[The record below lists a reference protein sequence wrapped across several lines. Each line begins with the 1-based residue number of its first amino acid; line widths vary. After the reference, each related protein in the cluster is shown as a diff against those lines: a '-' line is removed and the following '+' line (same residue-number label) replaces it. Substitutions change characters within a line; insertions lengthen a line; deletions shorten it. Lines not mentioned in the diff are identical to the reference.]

1 MRTGNF
7 SITSK
12 LHTRL
17 HEMFKGKRLLSSE
30 SVCANI
36 ASRKGVVNPLSP
48 KSDQRQ
54 ISPCNI
60 SALQNRRGHEN

>member
-1 MRTGNF
+1 MQTGNF

-17 HEMFKGKRLLSSE
+17 NEMFKGKRLLSSE

-36 ASRKGVVNPLSP
+36 ASRKGVV
-48 KSDQRQ
+48 KS
-54 ISPCNI
+54 I
-60 SALQNRRGHEN
+60 ALD